1 MQQRAFFM
9 CCGVRHPAYL
19 AHSSPSSQRSEHS
32 GFLDVDDHTGPLR
45 EGVRFRVMDCRLI
58 CLPQAE
64 FLVLL
69 NERFS
74 EHYSLK
80 RE

>member
-1 MQQRAFFM
+1 MESAT
-9 CCGVRHPAYL
+9 PAYL
-19 AHSSPSSQRSEHS
+19 AYSSPSSQRSEHS

-74 EHYSLK
+74 ERYSLK

>member
-1 MQQRAFFM
+1 MESAT
-9 CCGVRHPAYL
+9 PAYL

-64 FLVLL
+64 FLILL

-74 EHYSLK
+74 ERYSLK